1 MLTTLKVHVIP
12 NARRNELSAISREEI
27 RLKVR
32 AQAQDGK
39 ANAEVIRFLA
49 ELIDC
54 RKSRIAIK
62 KGEKKRIKIIEIAG
76 INPEAVWGK
85 LANNSLPGS
94 NKDGEQSP
102 GYRAGEK
109 Q

>member
-1 MLTTLKVHVIP
+1 MLTTLKVQVIP
-12 NARRNELSAISREEI
+12 NARQSELSAISPDEI

-54 RKSRIAIK
+54 PKSRIAIK
-62 KGEKKRIKIIEIAG
+62 RGEKARTKIIEIVG
-76 INPEAVWGK
+76 ISPETVWGK
-85 LANNSLPGS
+85 LAS
-94 NKDGEQSP
+94 NPLSGK
-102 GYRAGEK
+102 K
-109 Q
+109 

>member
-1 MLTTLKVHVIP
+1 MLTTLKVRDTP
-12 NARRNELSAISREEI
+12 NARQSELSAISPDEI

-32 AQAQDGK
+32 AQVQDGK

-49 ELIDC
+49 QLIDC
-54 RKSRIAIK
+54 PQSRIAIK
-62 KGEKKRIKIIEIAG
+62 RGEKARIKIIEIAG

-85 LANNSLPGS
+85 LTS
-94 NKDGEQSP
+94 NRLS
-102 GYRAGEK
+102 EK

>member
-54 RKSRIAIK
+54 QKSRIAIK
-62 KGEKKRIKIIEIAG
+62 RGEKTRIKIIEIAG
-76 INPEAVWGK
+76 ISREAVWGK
-85 LANNSLPGS
+85 LASNPLPG
-94 NKDGEQSP
+94 K
-102 GYRAGEK
+102 R
-109 Q
+109 

>member
-12 NARRNELSAISREEI
+12 NARRSELSAISRDEI

-54 RKSRIAIK
+54 QKSRIAIK
-62 KGEKKRIKIIEIAG
+62 RGAKARIKIIEIAG
-76 INPEAVWGK
+76 ISREAVWGK
-85 LANNSLPGS
+85 LANGPLSG
-94 NKDGEQSP
+94 Q
-102 GYRAGEK
+102 

>member
-49 ELIDC
+49 EFIDC

-62 KGEKKRIKIIEIAG
+62 KGEKTRIKIIEIAG

-102 GYRAGEK
+102 RYRAGEK